1 MSYIRSYSMRSLAKE
16 ISKGNVTG
24 LKHLKTMREKRG
36 MTRKVMADATAAE
49 ISTYRQ
55 WEQMRFFPNSR
66 WLPVIAEVLECRISD
81 LF

>member
-1 MSYIRSYSMRSLAKE
+1 MSYIRSYSMHNLASA
-16 ISKGNVTG
+16 IVNDQVTG
-24 LKHLKTMREKRG
+24 LRHLKTMREKRG
-36 MTRKVMADATAAE
+36 MTRQAMADAIGAE

>member
-1 MSYIRSYSMRSLAKE
+1 MSYIRNYSMHTLAKW
-16 ISKGNVTG
+16 IRQGKVNG
-24 LKHLKTMREKRG
+24 LQNLKTMREKRG
-36 MTRKVMADATAAE
+36 MTRQAVADAIGAE

-81 LF
+81 LY

>member
-1 MSYIRSYSMRSLAKE
+1 MSYIRSYSMHNLARA
-16 ISKGNVTG
+16 IVNDQVTG
-24 LKHLKTMREKRG
+24 LRHLKIMREKRG
-36 MTRKVMADATAAE
+36 MTRKAMADAIGAE
-49 ISTYRQ
+49 ISIYRQ

>member
-1 MSYIRSYSMRSLAKE
+1 MSYIRSYTMSTLAKR
-16 ISKGNVTG
+16 IRQGKVNG
-24 LKHLKTMREKRG
+24 LQNLKTMREKRG
-36 MTRKVMADATAAE
+36 MTRKAMADAIGAE

-81 LF
+81 LY

>member
-1 MSYIRSYSMRSLAKE
+1 MSYIRSYNMHSLARA
-16 ISKGNVTG
+16 IGNDQVTG
-24 LKHLKTMREKRG
+24 LRHLKTMREKRG
-36 MTRKVMADATAAE
+36 MTRRAVADAIGAE

-81 LF
+81 LY

>member
-1 MSYIRSYSMRSLAKE
+1 MSYIRSYSMNALARA
-16 ISKGNVTG
+16 IVNDQVTG
-24 LKHLKTMREKRG
+24 LRHLKTMREKRG
-36 MTRKVMADATAAE
+36 MTRKAMADAIGAE

-66 WLPVIAEVLECRISD
+66 WLPMIAEVLECRISD

>member
-1 MSYIRSYSMRSLAKE
+1 MSYIRSYSMRSLARA
-16 ISKGNVTG
+16 IVNDQVTG
-24 LKHLKTMREKRG
+24 LRHLKTMREKRG
-36 MTRKVMADATAAE
+36 MTRQAVADAIGAE

>member
-1 MSYIRSYSMRSLAKE
+1 
-16 ISKGNVTG
+16 
-24 LKHLKTMREKRG
+24 MREKRG
-36 MTRKVMADATAAE
+36 MTRKAMADAIGAE

-66 WLPVIAEVLECRISD
+66 WLPVMAEVLECRISD

>member
-1 MSYIRSYSMRSLAKE
+1 MSYIRSYSMHNLARA
-16 ISKGNVTG
+16 IVNDQVTG
-24 LKHLKTMREKRG
+24 LRHLKIMREKRG
-36 MTRKVMADATAAE
+36 MTRKAMAYAIGAE

>member
-16 ISKGNVTG
+16 INKGNVTG

-36 MTRKVMADATAAE
+36 MTRKAMADAIGAE

-55 WEQMRFFPNSR
+55 WEQMRPNSR
-66 WLPVIAEVLECRISD
+66 WLPVMAEVLDCRISD

>member
-36 MTRKVMADATAAE
+36 MTRKAMADSIGAE